1 MDGCYGRWLL
11 GHVGGRWV
19 PVWHMDYTRP
29 RPAPRER
36 TLEAY
41 LVAVLKDHEA
51 PGAHESR
58 PAHWHGWA
66 SLVSLSSGVAC
77 HACAKDKPC
86 AVSSLW
92 VCLRWAIS
100 IIHVPRDLGHTAKE
114 PNVQQRQTHKEKEEI
129 MLDYSGYTIERLLRE
144 RERLLKFQQAH
155 KHPEKFD
162 GALALID
169 KEIERRLLCAE

>member
-1 MDGCYGRWLL
+1 M
-11 GHVGGRWV
+11 
-19 PVWHMDYTRP
+19 
-29 RPAPRER
+29 
-36 TLEAY
+36 
-41 LVAVLKDHEA
+41 AVLKDYETQGTHE
-51 PGAHESR
+51 PR

-66 SLVSLSSGVAC
+66 SLVSLSSGVAVY
-77 HACAKDKPC
+77 ANAKDKPC
-86 AVSSLW
+86 AVSSVL
-92 VCLRWAIS
+92 VCLYWATG
-100 IIHVPRDLGHTAKE
+100 IIYVPRDLGHTAKE